1 MALSLNI
8 QAVSVLNPDSTL
20 NQLEISWM
28 PVVIGHIGWLHN
40 SIRISLQGGNV
51 TTYTVRVVGSDSSV
65 GQGCTVCTTSPCLYV
80 HQVTHMAHNY
90 NISVTS
96 INQDAKFGFQN
107 SITFSELK
115 NTNNDDNSS
124 ICIAYILYQL
134 YMYIRCVG

>member
-1 MALSLNI
+1 M
-8 QAVSVLNPDSTL
+8 
-20 NQLEISWM
+20 
-28 PVVIGHIGWLHN
+28 
-40 SIRISLQGGNV
+40 
-51 TTYTVRVVGSDSSV
+51 TTYTVRVVGSNSSV

-90 NISVTS
+90 NIFVTS

-115 NTNNDDNSS
+115 NTYNDDNSS
-124 ICIAYILYQL
+124 ICIACILYQL